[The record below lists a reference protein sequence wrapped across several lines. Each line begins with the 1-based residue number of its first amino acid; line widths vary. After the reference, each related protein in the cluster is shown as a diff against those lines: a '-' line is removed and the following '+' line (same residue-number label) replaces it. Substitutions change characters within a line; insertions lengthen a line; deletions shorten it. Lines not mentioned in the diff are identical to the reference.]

1 MLHFGV
7 NIDNQNTW
15 NFISRQTAFWVVVA
29 WLCGFI
35 VEGTTQAILFFKSRS
50 CPHMVIAGVLDCAL
64 ALACLCIF
72 LRAEAQRC
80 CDCDK
85 TTSNRFIEESSDYLS
100 CDPYHPCCPRFGE
113 RLCGG
118 IGRLEPITAIIA
130 FRLMRFAVA
139 KRLWL
144 FVEWLKIKSL
154 ESDHVDKIIMPT
166 SGHSSRRQALVHHHG
181 SFSEHYKGTMKELW
195 ASAVSK
201 YPDIVATHGMFS
213 GSLLEAMLGIKYC
226 PAGVTSNPPT
236 GILPNRECRKPSVER
251 RQAMI
256 DGKNVQRSVSF
267 GPSILEDN
275 VFDDAKSN
283 FIRPGAPLIQ
293 TMRRCQCKWLPLLD
307 DWEVVDV
314 LLTEH
319 ELVWLAPISF
329 GSLEDAANNNALK
342 VGGKGMSLSDVVL
355 DRVVLGRLALCD
367 IDHMKVQR
375 CPPLEEKL
383 SMPKISERD
392 VEYASESSEFSSECW
407 GKMRNDTP
415 PLRYGECPDKRF
427 LHVMEDKLILQ
438 SPQGTL
444 CLRFLVDL
452 VDEEC
457 RRFDDRTT
465 NIYSFGEK
473 NGALSWC
480 QAISHVC
487 GPQQLKQK
495 LNHFGQD
502 EDKELLDFVEM
513 NERKSS
519 GMHFSTRLLG
529 M

>member
-1 MLHFGV
+1 
-7 NIDNQNTW
+7 
-15 NFISRQTAFWVVVA
+15 
-29 WLCGFI
+29 
-35 VEGTTQAILFFKSRS
+35 
-50 CPHMVIAGVLDCAL
+50 MVIAGVLDCAL
-64 ALACLCIF
+64 ALTCLCIF

-85 TTSNRFIEESSDYLS
+85 TTSNRFLEESSAYLS

-130 FRLMRFAVA
+130 FRLMRFATA

-144 FVEWLKIKSL
+144 FVEWLKIRSL
-154 ESDHVDKIIMPT
+154 EIDRVDKMIMPT

-181 SFSEHYKGTMKELW
+181 SFSEHKKGTMKELW

-201 YPDIVATHGMFS
+201 YPDIVVTHGMFS
-213 GSLLEAMLGIKYC
+213 GLLLEAMLGIKYY
-226 PAGVTSNPPT
+226 PADVTSNPQT
-236 GILPNRECRKPSVER
+236 GIWPNQKYRKPSFER
-251 RQAMI
+251 RQAMMI
-256 DGKNVQRSVSF
+256 DGKKVQRSVSF
-267 GPSILEDN
+267 GPSLDT
-275 VFDDAKSN
+275 KSN

-314 LLTEH
+314 LLTRY

-329 GSLEDAANNNALK
+329 GSLEDAAKNNALK
-342 VGGKGMSLSDVVL
+342 VGGKGMSLNDVVL
-355 DRVVLGRLALCD
+355 DRVVLGRLDLCD

-383 SMPKISERD
+383 SMPKLSERD
-392 VEYASESSEFSSECW
+392 IEYASESSEFSSECW
-407 GKMRNDTP
+407 EKMRNDTP
-415 PLRYGECPDKRF
+415 PLRYLYGECPDKRF
-427 LHVMEDKLILQ
+427 LLVMEDKLILQ

-457 RRFDDRTT
+457 RQFDDRTT
-465 NIYSFGEK
+465 NIYSFGQK
-473 NGALSWC
+473 NGALLWC
-480 QAISHVC
+480 QTISHVC
-487 GPQQLKQK
+487 SNHQLKQK
-495 LNHFGQD
+495 LNHFGQ
-502 EDKELLDFVEM
+502 EEEKELLDFVEM

-519 GMHFSTRLLG
+519 GIHFSSRLLG